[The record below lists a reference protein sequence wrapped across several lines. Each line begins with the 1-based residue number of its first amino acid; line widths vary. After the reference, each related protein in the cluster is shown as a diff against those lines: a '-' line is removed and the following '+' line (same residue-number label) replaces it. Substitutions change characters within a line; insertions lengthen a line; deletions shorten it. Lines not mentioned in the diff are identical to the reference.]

1 FYSMQRILIVLLAV
15 TTTISTWFV
24 FQYRDQASAKD
35 AQIANL
41 TAERDTARAAERAA
55 LADAGPL
62 RENIERLTQ
71 ERDRLLA
78 QAREQRPQDAGPGG
92 PPPGSP
98 DGSRPTLGRLAA
110 MLQTPEGKK
119 MFRNQSANIVRSRYA
134 DFAKRMKLSPQD
146 TTVMMNL
153 LADRHAALLSA
164 RVTSGG
170 DSEKIAAQTSTI
182 EGEFSGKLLATIG
195 QSGLDQLNEYDQSVE
210 ERSMVGQLEEQFNS
224 AGLTLDPTQKEGL
237 ISLMQTERQNSP
249 ANPLDPA
256 KADPTTVLNLLKD
269 DNTMVTW
276 EKQQQ
281 DYQNRV
287 IQQAAS
293 TLTPDQ
299 VNTLKQS
306 MQQNLDRDKA
316 ALQMFKTTGVPPP
329 PPPK

>member
-1 FYSMQRILIVLLAV
+1 MQRILIVILAV
-15 TTTISTWFV
+15 TTTVTTWFAYQ
-24 FQYRDQASAKD
+24 FHDQASAKD
-35 AQIANL
+35 AQIATL
-41 TAERDTARAAERAA
+41 IAERDIARAAEKAA

-62 RENIERLTQ
+62 KENIERLTQ

-78 QAREQRPQDAGPGG
+78 QAREQRPQDGGPGA

-98 DGSRPTLGRLAA
+98 EGGRPGAGGIAA
-110 MLQTPEGKK
+110 MLKTPEGKK

-134 DFAKRMKLSPQD
+134 EFAKRLKLSPQD
-146 TTVMMNL
+146 SSVVMNL

-164 RVTSGG
+164 RIAGS
-170 DSEKIAAQTSTI
+170 DASQIAAI
-182 EGEFSGKLLATIG
+182 EGEFTDQLRSTLGEN
-195 QSGLDQLNEYDQSVE
+195 GLNQLNEYDQSVE

-224 AGLTLDPTQKEGL
+224 AGMQLDPTQKESL
-237 ISLMQTERQNSP
+237 IKVMQTERQNSP
-249 ANPLDPA
+249 ANPIDPA
-256 KADPTTVLNLLKD
+256 KADPNTVLNLLKD

-276 EKQQQ
+276 EKQQK

-287 IQQAAS
+287 VQQAAS

-306 MQQNLDRDKA
+306 MEQNLERDKA